1 MRSYKEEWIRWY
13 NCHLDSSVWWR
24 LDRAEAEQREEAKRK
39 YGYFYL
45 GAEAEKL

>member
-1 MRSYKEEWIRWY
+1 MPSYKEEWVRW
-13 NCHLDSSVWWR
+13 LALGGDSSVWWR
-24 LDRAEAEQREEAKRK
+24 LDRLMAEQREEDKRK